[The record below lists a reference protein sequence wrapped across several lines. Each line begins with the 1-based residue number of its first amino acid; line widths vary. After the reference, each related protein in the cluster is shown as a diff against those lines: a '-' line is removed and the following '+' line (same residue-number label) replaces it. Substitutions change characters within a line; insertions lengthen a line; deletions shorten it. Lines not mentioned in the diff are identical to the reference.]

1 MCYMVHMRRI
11 GVRELRQ
18 HASEHLRRVRA
29 GETVEITERGRP
41 VAMLVPLGTETGRL
55 DLLTLQ
61 GRLGADLGDVL
72 ELGAPLAAAGDRAT
86 PSEELRRMR
95 DDER

>member
-1 MCYMVHMRRI
+1 MRRI

-41 VAMLVPLGTETGRL
+41 VAMLVPLATEASRL
-55 DLLTLQ
+55 DMLTMQ

-72 ELGAPLAAAGDRAT
+72 ALGAPLTAAAGRAS
-86 PSEELRRMR
+86 PGEALREMR
-95 DDER
+95 EDER